1 MARIGFIA
9 CSKTKSALRLPA
21 AALYTSPLFRKSLL
35 AAIDRSDRVYIL
47 SAKHGL
53 LGCDDV
59 IESYDVTL
67 KTMKRV
73 ERMAWGDRTGVQL
86 DEVLRPRDTAVLL
99 CGEEY
104 FAPLKSHL
112 ERLQAE
118 VESPLGSLSL
128 GSRLS
133 LLHELNGE
141 AELHATAT
149 RFLRIMGQ
157 LWAAQS
163 GGRRIEETNGRQSW
177 PSRGVYFILSPDHG
191 LARGRMPRIVRVGT
205 HAVSQGSKTTLWD
218 RLSTHRGTS
227 AGGGSHRSSIFR
239 LHMGRAWA
247 RFDETTAWPDSW
259 AQGQSAPVDVREGE
273 AQLEQQVS
281 RLIGAMQV
289 LWLDVDDDPGPGSER
304 AYIERNAIGL
314 LSRLGLLR
322 ARVEEDWLGHFSS
335 DWRIATSGLWNLNHL
350 FRRPD
355 TDFIERLTVA
365 VERTI
370 GRRVRGVRIDAEGY
384 KQQDQLNF
392 SRGGAANE

>member
-1 MARIGFIA
+1 MARISFIA
-9 CSKTKSALRLPA
+9 CSKTKSSLKLPA
-21 AALYTSPLFRKSLL
+21 AALYTSALFRKSLL
-35 AAIDRSDRVYIL
+35 AAIDRSERAYIL

-59 IESYDVTL
+59 IEPYDVTL
-67 KTMKRV
+67 KTMKRD
-73 ERMAWGDRTGVQL
+73 ERMVWGDRVGVQF
-86 DEVLRPRDTAVLL
+86 DEVLRPRDTAVLW

-112 ERLQAE
+112 DRLKA
-118 VESPLGSLSL
+118 VIESPLGSLSL

-141 AELHATAT
+141 AELHAIGT
-149 RFLRIMGQ
+149 RFFRLMGQ
-157 LWAAQS
+157 VWAAQS

-247 RFDETTAWPDSW
+247 RYDDSNSWPDSW
-259 AQGQSAPVDVREGE
+259 AQGQSASVEIRQGE
-273 AQLEQQVS
+273 VQLEQQVS
-281 RLIGAMQV
+281 RLIGAMRV
-289 LWLDVDDDPGPGSER
+289 LWLDVDDEPGPGSER

-314 LSRLGLLR
+314 LSRLGLLS
-322 ARVEEDWLGHFSS
+322 AKAEADWLGHFSS

-355 TDFIERLTVA
+355 MDFIERLTIA

-370 GRRVRGVRIDAEGY
+370 GRRIRSSRVDVEGY
-384 KQQDQLNF
+384 KQQDQLSF
-392 SRGGAANE
+392 MPRRDGE